1 MREGRKRFAVELTAS
16 VASAALAAVTL
27 VRRDWIEAVFQVD
40 PDAGSGLLEWLV
52 VASLVAATIGFA
64 VAARAERLRM
74 QVACGPSRR
83 W

>member
-27 VRRDWIEAVFQVD
+27 VRRDWIEAVFHVD

-74 QVACGPSRR
+74 QVACGSSRR

>member
-74 QVACGPSRR
+74 QVACGSSRR

>member
-27 VRRDWIEAVFQVD
+27 VRRDWIETVFHVD

-74 QVACGPSRR
+74 QVACGSSRS

>member
-74 QVACGPSRR
+74 QVACGSSRS